1 MLAYGSS
8 NDAQD
13 DYICMAEST
22 SMECMYR
29 FCKAVVA
36 VFGSNYMR
44 TPNEEDTAGILA
56 QNEARG
62 LGSLVALITCIRNVR
77 TVRLLG
83 RTCTKVTKEIAY

>member
-29 FCKAVVA
+29 FCRAVMA
-36 VFGSNYMR
+36 VFGQDYMR
-44 TPNEEDTAGILA
+44 TSNEEDTAGILA
-56 QNEARG
+56 QNEAREFHG
-62 LGSLVALITCIRNVR
+62 ILGSIDYMHWKWKNCMFA
-77 TVRLLG
+77 
-83 RTCTKVTKEIAY
+83 